1 MKKLGLKAEGLKA
14 EGWLSDWPE
23 QELPR
28 YETRINKALSP
39 PKPAGEKNDRGG
51 RLLVAGDR
59 LDAFSHCQRAAVAAV
74 QPLGVQV
81 RRASAKQLRQLRV
94 TAEIA
99 AGLRVESRARS
110 EAEARHCQLVI
121 GKQVSSHAARR
132 FPQDREE
139 GTKSPVP
146 LCFII

>member
-1 MKKLGLKAEGLKA
+1 M
-14 EGWLSDWPE
+14 
-23 QELPR
+23 
-28 YETRINKALSP
+28 
-39 PKPAGEKNDRGG
+39 
-51 RLLVAGDR
+51 LVAGDR
-59 LDAFSHCQRAAVAAV
+59 LDAFSHCHVAAVAAV
-74 QPLGVQV
+74 QPLGVHE

-121 GKQVSSHAARR
+121 GKQVSSRAARR
-132 FPQDREE
+132 FPRDREE

-146 LCFII
+146 LCFIITTGGEFGSERKTSRRKNEFSPSQ